1 MPLPSF
7 HEAIF
12 PEDISYGSS
21 GGPGFNTTIIELS
34 SGSEQRNQNWSQQRA
49 TYDVSHG
56 IKTREQMEHL
66 LEFFAAR
73 RGKAYGFRFKDWM
86 DFTLPRTIIGRQA
99 EGVNGRY
106 TCPDGAFK
114 VYEPETAYSFIR
126 PITKLVPG
134 TVQLWIGGAEVGAGA
149 IPYYVN
155 YNTGAV
161 TYDNVGSGQTVEI
174 AAEFHVP
181 VRFDIDDMKVTHDD
195 FEQMSWPSIPLV
207 EIKPRT

>member
-1 MPLPSF
+1 MALPSF
-7 HEAIF
+7 HEVVF

-21 GGPGFNTTIIELS
+21 GGPGFNTTIIELA
-34 SGSEQRNQNWSQQRA
+34 SGAEQRNQNWSQQRA

-86 DFTLPRTIIGRQA
+86 DYKLPRTIIGQQA
-99 EGVNGRY
+99 LGVEGAFTGN
-106 TCPDGAFK
+106 AFK
-114 VYEPETAYSFIR
+114 VYESETSYAFVR
-126 PITKLVPG
+126 PLTKLVRG
-134 TVQLWIGGAEVGAGA
+134 TMQMWIDETEVNAA
-149 IPYYVN
+149 SYIN
-155 YNTGAV
+155 HETGAV
-161 TYDNVGSGQTVEI
+161 AYALLKSKQTVSI
-174 AAEFHVP
+174 AGEFHVP

-207 EIKPRT
+207 EIKARA